1 MEGMRFPCEP
11 PEYFAARVLRAR
23 KFDVEAALK
32 LVADTSAWREEI
44 KVAALCKKD
53 PQDVLGCME
62 DELQVRGACARACV
76 WGGGGLFPPPSLA
89 RVTAPARRARVH
101 PAGPRRIIAPRL
113 SPPAPPPARSSP
125 PPPHPFN
132 APQLFYQKS

>member
-1 MEGMRFPCEP
+1 MEAMRFPCEP

-44 KVAALCKKD
+44 KVADLCKKD

-62 DELQVRGACARACV
+62 DELQVRGA
-76 WGGGGLFPPPSLA
+76 
-89 RVTAPARRARVH
+89 RARVCV
-101 PAGPRRIIAPRL
+101 GGWG
-113 SPPAPPPARSSP
+113 
-125 PPPHPFN
+125 
-132 APQLFYQKS
+132 